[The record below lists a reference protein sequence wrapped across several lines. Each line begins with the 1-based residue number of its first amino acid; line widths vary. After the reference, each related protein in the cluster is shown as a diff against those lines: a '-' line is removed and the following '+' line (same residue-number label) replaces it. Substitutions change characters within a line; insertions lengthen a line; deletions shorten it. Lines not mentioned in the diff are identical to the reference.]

1 MSLEEIAGRFTI
13 QVFDMDDGV
22 FGLSSVDPAYGLEVV
37 KTSVS
42 RSPSLGITLNEM
54 VDANDFNGEK
64 AIVLIGGLD
73 GNAAAEGV
81 NLQVGDAITAIGVPG
96 ELKSVEGRDYDY
108 IIDTILGVDPEA
120 DEVTFVVNR
129 LVKRA
134 TITVNYEFLNGE
146 RGTVEA
152 PAGSNLRGV
161 FMQEGLKLYDE
172 RTRRFDMPYATGDCA
187 GEGLCG
193 TCLVNVVRGG
203 ELLTPK
209 DRNEELITKGRPLA
223 WRAACRVYV
232 GADNDAGT
240 LEVQLQ
246 PQGRFDD
253 ELEPAV
259 KSVLNV
265 IVATELLS
273 AHAEGQERR
282 ADHEGA
288 PAGMAAACRVYVGA
302 DNDAGTLEVQLQPQ
316 GRFDDELEPAVKSVL

>member
-1 MSLEEIAGRFTI
+1 M
-13 QVFDMDDGV
+13 
-22 FGLSSVDPAYGLEVV
+22 
-37 KTSVS
+37 
-42 RSPSLGITLNEM
+42 
-54 VDANDFNGEK
+54 
-64 AIVLIGGLD
+64 
-73 GNAAAEGV
+73 
-81 NLQVGDAITAIGVPG
+81 
-96 ELKSVEGRDYDY
+96 
-108 IIDTILGVDPEA
+108 
-120 DEVTFVVNR
+120 TFVVNR

-146 RGTVEA
+146 RGTVET

-259 KSVLNV
+259 KSVL
-265 IVATELLS
+265 
-273 AHAEGQERR
+273 
-282 ADHEGA
+282 
-288 PAGMAAACRVYVGA
+288 
-302 DNDAGTLEVQLQPQ
+302 
-316 GRFDDELEPAVKSVL
+316 